1 MVELPL
7 HPVSFDV
14 DGVVGDIFG
23 HFAAVAAA
31 EFGITGLDFDSVKNY
46 TELDKEL
53 GLSRETIFKIV
64 QTMLFGP
71 WAMRLEP
78 YPGAAELLSRWGQ
91 THRLLFV
98 TARPDGSPVE
108 AWIRNLLAGLPPER
122 IEVLLVDDPDHK
134 ANLLVEH
141 GIAAFVE
148 DRLDTCCQL
157 AAKTNVRPIIFDQ
170 PWNRHWH
177 PFEVVKSW
185 AEIETLVAELMRQN
199 MATGP
204 DRPD

>member
-1 MVELPL
+1 MPDLPY

-46 TELDKEL
+46 TQLDKEL
-53 GLSRETIFKIV
+53 GLPRETIYRIV
-64 QTMLFGP
+64 QKMLFGE
-71 WAMRLEP
+71 WAMRLKP
-78 YPGAAELLSRWGQ
+78 YPGAADLLSRWGQ
-91 THRLLFV
+91 TRRLLFV

-108 AWIRNLLAGLPPER
+108 DWLRGLLAGLPSDR
-122 IEVLLVDDPDHK
+122 IEVLIVSDPDYK
-134 ANLLVEH
+134 ANLLVEKK
-141 GIAAFVE
+141 IQAFVE
-148 DRLDTCCQL
+148 DRLDTCFQI
-157 AAKTNVRPIIFDQ
+157 AAKTNIRAIIFDQ

-185 AEIETLVAELMRQN
+185 AEIETLVIELMRQKR
-199 MATGP
+199 TPGP
-204 DRPD
+204 DQAD